1 MNWQA
6 DDHAALFRFCERLEH
21 VSWITAV
28 NNWVVS
34 SVLLE
39 LTHYFGFFLLVGT
52 IAAVDLRV
60 LGIIGRRDTD
70 DQLGKQLFPLMW
82 TGLALAILSG
92 FVMFAGQATL
102 LYPNPVFR
110 AKLLVIAFAISFGVV
125 VQTNLPKWNRMPSV
139 PKGAKLIALVS
150 LMLWVA
156 AILAAVEIPHLT
168 YVP

>member
-1 MNWQA
+1 MNWQIEGNA
-6 DDHAALFRFCERLEH
+6 DLCRFCERLEH

-34 SVLLE
+34 SVLVE
-39 LTHYFGFFLLVGT
+39 LAHYFGFFLLVGT

-60 LGIIGRRDTD
+60 LGLLGRRDED
-70 DQLGKQLFPLMW
+70 AQLGKQLFPLMW
-82 TGLALAILSG
+82 TGLALAIVSG

-102 LYPNPVFR
+102 FYPNPVFR
-110 AKLLVIAFAISFGVV
+110 AKLAVILLAILFGVV
-125 VQTNLPKWNRMPSV
+125 VQTNLPKWNRLPSV
-139 PKGAKLIALVS
+139 PVGAKCIALIS
-150 LMLWVA
+150 LLLWVA